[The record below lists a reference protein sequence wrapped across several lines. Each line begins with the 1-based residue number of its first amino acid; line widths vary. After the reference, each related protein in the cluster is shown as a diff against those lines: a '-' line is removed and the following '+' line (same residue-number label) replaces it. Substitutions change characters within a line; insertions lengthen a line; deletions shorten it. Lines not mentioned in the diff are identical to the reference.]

1 MAKPAQKTIRI
12 ENRRA
17 RFEYELLDTFTAGM
31 VLMGSEIKSIREG
44 AAGLVD
50 AYCLVVEGELWVK
63 HLHIAPWRLGTHANH
78 LETRDRKLLLKKNEQ
93 KKIDRALKD
102 KGITLVPTLL
112 FLNDSGLAKLDI
124 ALAKGKKLHDKR
136 ASLKEKDADRESQRA
151 QDRD

>member
-1 MAKPAQKTIRI
+1 
-12 ENRRA
+12 
-17 RFEYELLDTFTAGM
+17 
-31 VLMGSEIKSIREG
+31 MGSEIKSIREG

-78 LETRDRKLLLKKNEQ
+78 LETRDRKLLLKKNEL

>member
-1 MAKPAQKTIRI
+1 MAKPVQKTIRI

-17 RFEYELLDTFTAGM
+17 RFEYELIDSFTAGL

-50 AYCLVVEGELWVK
+50 SYCLVVDGELWVK
-63 HLHIAPWRLGTHANH
+63 HLHIAPWRLGTHVNH
-78 LETRDRKLLLKKNEQ
+78 IETRDRKLLLKKNEL

-112 FLNDSGLAKLDI
+112 HLTDSGLAKLDI
-124 ALAKGKKLHDKR
+124 ALARGKKLHDKR
-136 ASLKEKDADRESQRA
+136 ASLKEKDADRESKRIQA
-151 QDRD
+151 GS

>member
-78 LETRDRKLLLKKNEQ
+78 LEPRDRTLLLKKNEL

>member
-1 MAKPAQKTIRI
+1 M
-12 ENRRA
+12 
-17 RFEYELLDTFTAGM
+17 
-31 VLMGSEIKSIREG
+31 
-44 AAGLVD
+44 
-50 AYCLVVEGELWVK
+50 
-63 HLHIAPWRLGTHANH
+63 GTHANH
-78 LETRDRKLLLKKNEQ
+78 LETRDRKLLLKKNEL

-124 ALAKGKKLHDKR
+124 ALAKGKKWHDKR

>member
-1 MAKPAQKTIRI
+1 
-12 ENRRA
+12 
-17 RFEYELLDTFTAGM
+17 LDTFTAGM

-78 LETRDRKLLLKKNEQ
+78 LETRDRKLLLKKNEL

>member
-1 MAKPAQKTIRI
+1 
-12 ENRRA
+12 
-17 RFEYELLDTFTAGM
+17 

-78 LETRDRKLLLKKNEQ
+78 LETRDRKLLLKKNEL

>member
-50 AYCLVVEGELWVK
+50 AYCMVVEGELWVK

-78 LETRDRKLLLKKNEQ
+78 LETRDRKLLLKKNEL

-151 QDRD
+151 QDRN

>member
-1 MAKPAQKTIRI
+1 
-12 ENRRA
+12 
-17 RFEYELLDTFTAGM
+17 M

-78 LETRDRKLLLKKNEQ
+78 LETRDRKLLLKKNEL

>member
-17 RFEYELLDTFTAGM
+17 RFEYEFLDTFTAGM

-50 AYCLVVEGELWVK
+50 AYCMVVEGELWVK

-78 LETRDRKLLLKKNEQ
+78 LETRDRKLLLKKNEL

-151 QDRD
+151 QDRN

>member
-78 LETRDRKLLLKKNEQ
+78 LETRDRKLLLKKNEL

-112 FLNDSGLAKLDI
+112 YLNDSGLAKLDI

-151 QDRD
+151 QDRN